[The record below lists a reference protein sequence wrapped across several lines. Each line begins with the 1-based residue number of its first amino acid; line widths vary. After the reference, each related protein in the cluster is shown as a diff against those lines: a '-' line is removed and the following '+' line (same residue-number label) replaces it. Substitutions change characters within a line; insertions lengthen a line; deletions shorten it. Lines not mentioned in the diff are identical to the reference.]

1 MVEVKKGNKR
11 GKTDID
17 WLKSYHSFSFGEYF
31 DNNNIRFGSLRVL
44 NDDTVL
50 GGGGFPAHPHKDME
64 IITYVTDGE
73 LKHKD
78 SMGPEEVIYSG
89 EVQKMSAGTGVYHS
103 EFNNSESKSVH
114 FYQVWIFP
122 EEKGLQPSYDK
133 VKPEKSGRKN
143 KLQLIA
149 SPERVNG
156 AVLVHQDAK
165 MFLSDLDAG
174 TKIKYELNVGR
185 GSLVHIISGKVMV
198 NELEF
203 YPGDELRISELNSFE
218 ISAVDNAEILM
229 FDVAPE
235 F

>member
-11 GKTDID
+11 RKTDID

-50 GGGGFPAHPHKDME
+50 GGGGFPTHPHKDME

-78 SMGPEEVIYSG
+78 SMGTEEIIYSG
-89 EVQKMSAGTGVYHS
+89 EVQKISAGTGVYHS
-103 EFNNSESKSVH
+103 EYNNSESKSVH
-114 FYQVWIFP
+114 FYQIWIFP

-149 SPERVNG
+149 SQEQIEATVS
-156 AVLVHQDAK
+156 VHQDSK

-174 TKIKYELNVGR
+174 CTINYELNRSR
-185 GSLVHIISGKVMV
+185 GVLVHIVSGKVMI
-198 NELEF
+198 NNFQLNS
-203 YPGDELRISELNSFE
+203 GDEARISELNSFE
-218 ISAVDNAEILM
+218 IVALEGSEILM
-229 FDVAPE
+229 FDVSLE

>member
-11 GKTDID
+11 GKTDIY

-50 GGGGFPAHPHKDME
+50 GGGGFPTHPHKDME

-78 SMGPEEVIYSG
+78 SMGTEEVIYSG

-114 FYQVWIFP
+114 FYQIWIFP

-149 SPERVNG
+149 SQEQIEATVS
-156 AVLVHQDAK
+156 VHQDSK

-174 TKIKYELNVGR
+174 CTINYELNRSR
-185 GSLVHIISGKVMV
+185 GVLVHIVSGKVMI
-198 NELEF
+198 NNFQLSS
-203 YPGDELRISELNSFE
+203 GDEARISELNSFE
-218 ISAVDNAEILM
+218 IVALEGSEILM
-229 FDVAPE
+229 FDVSLE

>member
-50 GGGGFPAHPHKDME
+50 GGGGFPTHPHKDME

-78 SMGPEEVIYSG
+78 SMGTEEVIYSG

-103 EFNNSESKSVH
+103 EYNNSESKSVH
-114 FYQVWIFP
+114 FYQIWIFP

-149 SPERVNG
+149 SQEQIEATVS
-156 AVLVHQDAK
+156 VHQDSK

-174 TKIKYELNVGR
+174 CTINYELNRSR
-185 GSLVHIISGKVMV
+185 GVLVHIVGGKVMI
-198 NELEF
+198 NNFQLSS
-203 YPGDELRISELNSFE
+203 GDEARISELNSFE
-218 ISAVDNAEILM
+218 IVALEGSEILM
-229 FDVAPE
+229 FDVSLE

>member
-1 MVEVKKGNKR
+1 MLEVKNGNKR
-11 GKTDID
+11 GKTNIE

-31 DNNNIRFGSLRVL
+31 DNSNIRFGSLRVL

-50 GGGGFPAHPHKDME
+50 GGGGFPTHPHKDME
-64 IITYVTDGE
+64 IITYVTEGA

-78 SMGPEEVIYSG
+78 SMGTEEIIHSG

-103 EFNNSESKSVH
+103 EFNNSETQNVH

-122 EEKGLQPSYDK
+122 EEKGLPPSYEK

-143 KLQLIA
+143 RLQLIA
-149 SPERVNG
+149 SPEKVEG
-156 AVLVHQDAK
+156 TVLVRQDAK
-165 MFLSDLDAG
+165 MFLSDLDEG

-185 GSLVHIISGKVMV
+185 GSLVHLISGKILV
-198 NELEF
+198 NELEL
-203 YPGDELRISELNSFE
+203 YPGDEVRIFELNSFE
-218 ISAVDNAEILM
+218 FLALDNSEFLM
-229 FDVAPE
+229 FDVSLS